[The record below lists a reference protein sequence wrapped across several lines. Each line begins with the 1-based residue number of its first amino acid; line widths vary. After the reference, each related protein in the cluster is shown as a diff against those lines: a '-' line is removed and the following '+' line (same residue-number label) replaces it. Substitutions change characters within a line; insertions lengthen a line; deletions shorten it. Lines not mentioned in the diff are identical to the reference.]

1 MLPFQKQNTKDNANV
16 KGAALKS
23 SKEKAGSGT
32 RKSTCAS
39 TRQRKTTTKM
49 PEPTA
54 FPVEQVNY
62 ENVLVTLDNSTST
75 KGTGLLNILNK
86 LKQNYPTFQPYKNL
100 LEFLFEITKTS
111 EKGIDATITAVV
123 GMITVVGPIHILA
136 LFYFSKIMNSK
147 LLRGLCD

>member
-1 MLPFQKQNTKDNANV
+1 MPFQNRNTKDNA
-16 KGAALKS
+16 KGKGTA
-23 SKEKAGSGT
+23 SKTSKDKAGSGT
-32 RKSTCAS
+32 RKSTRSSARQS
-39 TRQRKTTTKM
+39 TATNT

-54 FPVEQVNY
+54 PPAQQVNY
-62 ENVLVTLDNSTST
+62 ENVLVTLENPTST
-75 KGTGLLNILNK
+75 KGIGMLNILNT
-86 LKQNYPTFQPYKNL
+86 LKQIYPTFQPYKNL

-147 LLRGLCD
+147 LLHGLCD